1 MFENDKNFKKILI
14 ASWLGWLFDGM
25 DSSLYPLVA
34 NQALDE
40 LIGKNNPDFGFLA
53 SVIVSIFLLGWAVG
67 GFIFG
72 FLGDRIG
79 RAKALSYSVLTYA
92 ICSGLSGL
100 AFSYGQLAFYRFLTG
115 VGIGGEWALG
125 VALLAESVK
134 PKDRIKSSAILATGF
149 PIGYFIAVLI
159 NYLISPCGWRLVF
172 FFGVIPAI
180 LVFFIRTEIQEPET
194 WRNLKEKTT
203 DIFEIFKM
211 NKEHT
216 YNLLVAFLLGTIT
229 SIGSWGVLLFWFPI
243 WVERSLHAGLEGKT
257 LATIFT
263 MVFHTVGC
271 YIAGPLLEK
280 YSRRIVLIISFMIC
294 FISSYI
300 MYSSLHIY
308 DFKVFIITAIL
319 GIAFG
324 IIPSTYAIYFPE
336 LFPTKVRSTAKGFCY
351 STGRVFTAFGV
362 LFSGYLVKRYSGNI
376 GQAAAVMSFV
386 FLIGAIISLFAPNTD
401 KNNLPA

>member
-1 MFENDKNFKKILI
+1 MLKDENLKKVLI

-34 NQALDE
+34 NQALDD

-53 SVIVSIFLLGWAVG
+53 PAVVAIFLLGWSLG

-72 FLGDRIG
+72 YLGDRIG

-92 ICSGLSGL
+92 ICSGLSGIAL
-100 AFSYGQLAFYRFLTG
+100 TYGQLAFYRFLTG

-134 PKDRIKSSAILATGF
+134 PKDRIKASAILATGF
-149 PIGYFIAVLI
+149 PIGYFIAVFI
-159 NYLISPCGWRLVF
+159 NHLISPFGWRYVF

-180 LVFFIRTEIQEPET
+180 LVFFIRKEIEEPEE
-194 WRNLKEKTT
+194 WKNLKEKVVNP
-203 DIFEIFKM
+203 FEIFKM
-211 NKEHT
+211 SKEHS
-216 YNLLVAFLLGTIT
+216 YNLLIAFLLGTVT

-243 WVERSLHAGLEGKT
+243 WVEKSLNAGLDGKT
-257 LATIFT
+257 AATFVT
-263 MVFHTVGC
+263 MIFHTIGC
-271 YIAGPLLEK
+271 FIAGPLLEK
-280 YSRRIVLIISFMIC
+280 YNRKPVLFIC
-294 FISSYI
+294 FLTCFFSSYF

-308 DFKVFIITAIL
+308 DFRIFIFTSIL

-324 IIPSTYAIYFPE
+324 VIPSAFAIYFPE

-351 STGRVFTAFGV
+351 STGRIFTAMGV
-362 LFSGYLVKRYSGNI
+362 LFSGFLVQEFSGNI
-376 GQAAAVMSFV
+376 GQAASVMSFI
-386 FLIGAIISLFAPNTD
+386 FLIGALISLFAPNTNKD
-401 KNNLPA
+401 KLPV